1 MRAGNDMNESARVL
15 IVEDQYLEALD
26 AQDEL
31 TRAGFEC
38 VGIANTAAEAVLLAG
53 RERPNLILM
62 DIRLASRTDGV
73 EIASEIFEQHG
84 IRCLFVTGQ
93 TNLAV
98 RQAAARAHPLGW
110 LEKPYSPADLIA
122 AVIGAMSQIAGSD
135 KNTAAAIDR

>member
-1 MRAGNDMNESARVL
+1 MNERARVL

-38 VGIANTAAEAVLLAG
+38 VGIANTAAEAVLLAA

-84 IRCLFVTGQ
+84 IRCVFVTGQ

-98 RQAAARAHPLGW
+98 RQAAERAHPLGW

-122 AVIGAMSQIAGSD
+122 AVTVAMSQIARSD
-135 KNTAAAIDR
+135 KNTPMAIDR

>member
-1 MRAGNDMNESARVL
+1 MNESARVL

-31 TRAGFEC
+31 ARAGFEC
-38 VGIANTAAEAVLLAG
+38 VGIANTAAEAVLLAA
-53 RERPNLILM
+53 RKRPNLILM

-73 EIASEIFEQHG
+73 EIASEIFQQHG
-84 IRCLFVTGQ
+84 IRCVFVTGQ
-93 TNLAV
+93 TNSAL
-98 RQAAARAHPLGW
+98 RRAAERAHPLGW

-122 AVIGAMSQIAGSD
+122 AVTVAMSQIARSD